1 MTNLIDFTPVREKH
15 LRLQEF
21 AAQFSQPDLIAATHA
36 SIDLLLAIIE
46 PADDAAIAYLPVDP
60 NAHDPYAVAGEE
72 QIGWSLGHLVAH
84 VTASSEENAA
94 LASLLARGIPYPRE
108 PRLRYETPWQQITTK
123 AAAVQR
129 LEESRRMRLG
139 YLATF
144 PDQPFLDVLRD
155 SSDRYRELFGEQ
167 NAIAAVLFGLYHE
180 WQHYDQFR
188 DVLKQALAAA
198 QPAGD

>member
-1 MTNLIDFTPVREKH
+1 MTNLIDFAPVHANRM
-15 LRLQEF
+15 RLQEF
-21 AAQFSQPDLIAATHA
+21 AAQFRQPELIAATHA

-72 QIGWSLGHLVAH
+72 HIGWSLGHLIAH

-94 LASLLARGIPYPRE
+94 LASVLARGIPYPRE
-108 PRLRYETPWQQITTK
+108 PRLRYETPWQHITTK

-144 PDQPFLDVLRD
+144 PDQPFLNVLRD
-155 SSDRYRELFGEQ
+155 SSDRYRERFGEQ
-167 NAIAAVLFGLYHE
+167 NATAAFLFGLYHE
-180 WQHYDQFR
+180 WQHYDQVR
-188 DVLKQALAAA
+188 DVLNQALAA

>member
-1 MTNLIDFTPVREKH
+1 MTKLIDFAPVHAKRM
-15 LRLQEF
+15 RLQEF

-72 QIGWSLGHLVAH
+72 HIGWSLGHLIAH

-94 LASLLARGIPYPRE
+94 LASLLARGIAYPRE

-139 YLATF
+139 YLAAF

-180 WQHYDQFR
+180 WQHYDQVR
-188 DVLKQALAAA
+188 DVLNQALAAA